1 MVLNKDS
8 CHMSNE
14 LCILINMSL
23 LCIITQIMLYD
34 MYTKLTHKSFHVL
47 LHAAYYMLV
56 KTTLAWT

>member
-1 MVLNKDS
+1 
-8 CHMSNE
+8 MSNE
-14 LCILINMSL
+14 LCILNMSL

-47 LHAAYYMLV
+47 LYVAYYMLV